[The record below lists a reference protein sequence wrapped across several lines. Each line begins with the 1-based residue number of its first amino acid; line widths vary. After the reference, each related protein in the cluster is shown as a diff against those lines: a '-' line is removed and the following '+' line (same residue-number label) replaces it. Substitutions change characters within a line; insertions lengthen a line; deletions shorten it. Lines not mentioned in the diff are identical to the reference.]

1 MIKASDAVL
10 RNAARDK
17 LKLDFA
23 REVERQTGEQ
33 FETEFRFAAD
43 AKRRWR
49 ADIAWPAARVAVEI
63 DGGLWIYGRHN
74 RGSGALADME
84 KDNAYATRGW
94 LVFHTPWE
102 WLEQSDKVKQL
113 TAQVVQAVTINRR
126 LYNGDN

>member
-33 FETEFRFAAD
+33 FETEYRFAAD

-49 ADIAWPAARVAVEI
+49 ADIAFPAARVAVEI

-74 RGSGALADME
+74 RASGALADME
-84 KDNAYATRGW
+84 KGNAYAERGW
-94 LVFHTPWE
+94 IVFHTPWE
-102 WLEQSDKVKQL
+102 WLEDPAAAANL
-113 TAQVVQAVTINRR
+113 MEQVVGAVINRGIER
-126 LYNGDN
+126 RRQ